1 MHSKSGC
8 DCCRRGMFILPSHC
22 LLPWLSHP
30 PPGPYLRHHK
40 GPSDGKYGAVVK
52 GLAEFYRQHKEQL
65 PPLTIWRDNTPQHF
79 GILHGEFPS
88 PDDKPWEILGG
99 FKGCKP
105 IKVGPSL
112 ARSVMG

>member
-1 MHSKSGC
+1 MLGGGGCSCGSG
-8 DCCRRGMFILPSHC
+8 GVLIL
-22 LLPWLSHP
+22 LSHGYHCGCAIP
-30 PPGPYLRHHK
+30 CLFCTCRHHK
-40 GPSDGKYGAVVK
+40 GPSDGKYGSVVR

-79 GILHGEFPS
+79 DILHGEFPS
-88 PDDKPWEILGG
+88 PDDNPWDILGG

-112 ARSVMG
+112 AC